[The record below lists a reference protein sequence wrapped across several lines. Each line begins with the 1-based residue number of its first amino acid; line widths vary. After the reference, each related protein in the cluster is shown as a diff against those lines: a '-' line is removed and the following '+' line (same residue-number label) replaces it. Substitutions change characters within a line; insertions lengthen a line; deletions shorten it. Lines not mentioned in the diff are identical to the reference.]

1 VAYADAVKVGAL
13 GVAPQ
18 LLRQEGAVSEAVARS
33 MAEGVRRNFGAGLS
47 VSITGIAGP
56 SGGSEA
62 KPVGTVWFATADGQE
77 TRAVRMVF
85 GGGRAEVRARAA
97 QAALRLLLER
107 LGG

>member
-1 VAYADAVKVGAL
+1 
-13 GVAPQ
+13 
-18 LLRQEGAVSEAVARS
+18 

-56 SGGSEA
+56 SGGSSA
-62 KPVGTVWFATADGQE
+62 KPVGTVWFATSSEAG
-77 TRAVRMVF
+77 TTAARMVF

-107 LGG
+107 LGGP